1 MPAGRPTD
9 YTPELGD
16 YICDQL
22 TQGRSLVSICKE
34 DKMPATVSIYKWL
47 REHEEFAN
55 NYARARENQA
65 DYYADEILD
74 IADSA
79 EDPQKARLQV
89 DTRKWIAS
97 KLKPKKFGDKIDM
110 TTNGKDLPTPILGG
124 AAKSV
129 QTDNSDQ

>member
-9 YTPELGD
+9 YTEELGD
-16 YICDQL
+16 KICDQL
-22 TQGRSLVSICKE
+22 TQGMSLVKICKAE
-34 DKMPATVSIYKWL
+34 EMPATVTVYKWL

-55 NYARARENQA
+55 NYARARDNQA
-65 DYYADEILD
+65 DYYADEILE
-74 IADSA
+74 IADNA

-89 DTRKWIAS
+89 DTRKWVAS

-124 AAKSV
+124 AAKGVS
-129 QTDNSDQ
+129 TNDSD

>member
-9 YTPELGD
+9 YTEELGD
-16 YICDQL
+16 LICDRL
-22 TQGRSLVSICKE
+22 TQGESLVRICK
-34 DKMPATVSIYKWL
+34 DADMPATVSIYKWL

-55 NYARARENQA
+55 NYARARDNQA
-65 DYYADEILD
+65 DYYEDEIKE
-74 IADSA
+74 IADNA

-124 AAKSV
+124 IVAE
-129 QTDNSDQ
+129 D